1 MADIVPHRPILKR
14 PENTA
19 LLEHWEALRG
29 DAVAPRRASFHPMDM
44 PRHLPHLMML
54 EPDLPARADIR
65 LFGTELAYRLGYD
78 LTGQDMFDLYDGDRV
93 HVVKELVTL
102 VVEQHV
108 VAVGYTDW
116 TSPAGHVF
124 TTENVW
130 FPLISESGEVTRLLG
145 SMWELAP
152 IDADVVSLGDTL
164 DKAENLSDRKFYQF

>member
-29 DAVAPRRASFHPMDM
+29 DAVAPQRSSFRPMDV
-44 PRHLPHLMML
+44 PRHLPHLIML
-54 EPDLPARADIR
+54 EPDLPAKADIR
-65 LFGTELAYRLGYD
+65 IFGTELAHRLGYD
-78 LTGQDMFDLYDGDRV
+78 LTGQNLFDLYESDRV
-93 HVVKELVTL
+93 HVVNELVTL
-102 VVEQHV
+102 VVEEHL

-130 FPLISESGEVTRLLG
+130 LPLISEHGKVTRLLG
-145 SMWELAP
+145 SFWELTA
-152 IDADVVSLGDTL
+152 IDADIVSLGDSL
-164 DKAENLSDRKFYQF
+164 DKAEGLSDRKFYRF